1 MQFQEAANKYNLVVF
16 ELEKIKTE
24 CDEYIEGGSQG
35 EQSEQF
41 IRFLYENP
49 KINRVLE
56 IGFNL
61 GYSAATFLSASP
73 EIKVISVDL
82 GEHKYIHDCKKVI
95 DKHFP
100 GRHQLFIG
108 DSTKL
113 IPQLKGKIHP
123 NFIFIDGGHFG
134 DTPLQDIRNCL
145 AISDNNTIL
154 CLDDTEYLYGWYDV
168 VTALCTVLKSNE
180 VSLESLRVHRIN
192 GAGWTYFKKTPQ

>member
-1 MQFQEAANKYNLVVF
+1 MQFQEAANKFNIVVF

-41 IRFLYENP
+41 IRFLHENP

-61 GYSAATFLSASP
+61 GHSAATFLSASP